1 MSSYI
6 SVDNQKMLWNT
17 IQRVQL
23 LHERLPE
30 NQQQE
35 WFKKI
40 IGMFYKVNINSQ
52 YDLVQ
57 LNKETIRYMIESLKQ
72 KPNSHQ
78 DYDKPVTHEP
88 NFKEPINDSVIENMD
103 ELLQQQLKQRELDVS
118 QFGAMPNNV
127 DTSIRKDMEELRRI
141 IKILQDEIA
150 FIKSKLPADTKEVT
164 E

>member
-1 MSSYI
+1 MVYKK
-6 SVDNQKMLWNT
+6 SVNT
-17 IQRVQL
+17 
-23 LHERLPE
+23 
-30 NQQQE
+30 
-35 WFKKI
+35 
-40 IGMFYKVNINSQ
+40 Q

-57 LNKETIRYMIESLKQ
+57 LNKETIRYMIESLKH

-78 DYDKPVTHEP
+78 EANPPEP

>member
-6 SVDNQKMLWNT
+6 SVENQTLLWNT
-17 IQRVQL
+17 IQKVQL
-23 LHERLPE
+23 LHQRMDIH
-30 NQQQE
+30 QQQD
-35 WFKKI
+35 WFKNI
-40 IGMFYKVNINSQ
+40 LGMVYKKSVNTQ

-57 LNKETIRYMIESLKQ
+57 LNKETIRYMIESLKH

-78 DYDKPVTHEP
+78 EANPPEP

>member
-6 SVDNQKMLWNT
+6 SVENQTLLWNT
-17 IQRVQL
+17 IQKVRL
-23 LHERLPE
+23 LHQRMDIH
-30 NQQQE
+30 QQQE
-35 WFKKI
+35 WFKNI
-40 IGMFYKVNINSQ
+40 LGMVYKKSVNTQ

-78 DYDKPVTHEP
+78 EANPPEP